1 MTTNTGV
8 NTTSA
13 DYSLEIVELI
23 RSNLTPKRMQEK
35 LSSYH
40 ENDIASTL
48 SFLTE
53 SERMKLYQIL
63 DSETLAD
70 ILEYSDHIS
79 DYVGELSL
87 RKKVDVF
94 SRMETSDVVDVL
106 RHLGKG
112 ERETIIDLLDPEVQ
126 SEVKLLSS
134 FDEDEIGSV
143 MSTNYVVVSDQY
155 SIK

>member
-79 DYVGELSL
+79 DYVGELNSSQ
-87 RKKVDVF
+87 K
-94 SRMETSDVVDVL
+94 SRCFFQNGNFRCGRCTSPS
-106 RHLGKG
+106 GKRRTG
-112 ERETIIDLLDPEVQ
+112 NHHR
-126 SEVKLLSS
+126 SS
-134 FDEDEIGSV
+134 
-143 MSTNYVVVSDQY
+143 
-155 SIK
+155 